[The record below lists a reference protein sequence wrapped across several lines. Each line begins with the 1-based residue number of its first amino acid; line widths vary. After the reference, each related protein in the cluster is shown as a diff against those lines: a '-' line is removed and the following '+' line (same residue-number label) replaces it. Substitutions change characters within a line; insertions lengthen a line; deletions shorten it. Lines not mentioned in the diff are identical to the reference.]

1 VVAVARE
8 TRLIVGQV
16 VLEERTQADLQILID
31 ELPLAECYCTDG
43 FTNYGELVWPLESRH
58 VVSVLKEET
67 YTIEGINADLRTYL
81 KRLARRCR
89 CFSRCLEALKRALRL
104 FVWHYNRR
112 QHLINKNYNFKSKLC
127 LVF

>member
-8 TRLIVGQV
+8 TRLIVGQA
-16 VLEERTQADLQILID
+16 VLEERSQQNLQELID
-31 ELPLAECYCTDG
+31 DLPLAERYCTDG
-43 FTNYGELVWPLESRH
+43 FTNYGELVWPLESAH

-89 CFSRCLEALKRALRL
+89 CFSRCLRALKWAVRL

-112 QHLINKNYNFKSKLC
+112 QRLINKTYAFKNKLC